1 MKIPRQSNKP
11 GKLSKLPVMAA
22 LTVAM
27 GASVAVMPMSAAT
40 AAPAN
45 AENTAS
51 TTSLPS
57 SVASGYKMTW
67 HDEFDGNKLDT
78 TKWGYQYGCFDP
90 AQRSQVNYT
99 DSPENVSVR
108 DGYLNLTARY
118 SPTKTK
124 WDGTQIPRT
133 CKDGSTVYDAPF
145 TSGMITTKTK
155 DGTVL
160 YAAPGTGFYAEA
172 RIKLPTA
179 RSSWSSFWATGT
191 KGGWPGNG
199 EIDVF
204 ESKGYDPSFLMSNIH
219 TPRVGNPKKTQQHQG
234 MMHGDTATS
243 QSEFHT
249 YGVLKTADAIE
260 FYFDGQLTHRVKMQ
274 DMKGAS
280 NPFADPENNLVLK
293 LNQMVGGSYLAKH
306 DNWSDKTFVDASKFA
321 DDYKSADGAGSTMY
335 VDYVR
340 VYEPKT
346 EADKPAQPET
356 PAVPA
361 EPTPSPEPTQ
371 PSQPTPAP
379 ETPAQ
384 PEPTPAPE
392 NPATPAPEQPAQP
405 EPTPAQPQPEQP
417 ESPAQ
422 PENPSQPA
430 DPTPAPTPETPAQ
443 PETPA
448 PAPTPAQPEQPAPV
462 PTPAPEKPKP
472 VTPAPAKPTP
482 AKPQPAQPSPAPSQ
496 PAPAPAQ
503 PQPTQPEQ
511 NQQAEQAQSDQQQ
524 PAKSEQPQKPR
535 PDRLANTGMTSWYRP
550 VVVMWR
556 SFCGWITSWWFW

>member
-1 MKIPRQSNKP
+1 MKIPRQSARSQRS
-11 GKLSKLPVMAA
+11 GLSKLPVMAA
-22 LTVAM
+22 LTIAM

-40 AAPAN
+40 AAPAGT
-45 AENTAS
+45 ES

-67 HDEFDGNKLDT
+67 HDEFNGNKLDT

-118 SPTKTK
+118 SPMKTK

-133 CKDGSTVYDAPF
+133 CKDGSTTYDAPF

-155 DGTVL
+155 DGKVL

-219 TPRVGNPKKTQQHQG
+219 TPRVGNPKKTTQHQG
-234 MMHGDTATS
+234 MMHGNTATS
-243 QSEFHT
+243 QSEWHT

-260 FYFDGQLTHRVKMQ
+260 FYFDGQMTHRVRMQ

-280 NPFADPENNLVLK
+280 NPFADPENDLVLK

-306 DNWSDKTFVDASKFA
+306 DNWADKTFVDASKYA
-321 DDYKSADGAGSTMY
+321 DDYKGPGAEGFAGSTMY

-346 EADKPAQPET
+346 EADKPVQ
-356 PAVPA
+356 PA
-361 EPTPSPEPTQ
+361 EPEPTQ
-371 PSQPTPAP
+371 PEQPTP
-379 ETPAQ
+379 
-384 PEPTPAPE
+384 
-392 NPATPAPEQPAQP
+392 TPAPEQPAQP
-405 EPTPAQPQPEQP
+405 EPTPAPSEPSQPEPTPSPEQP
-417 ESPAQ
+417 TPAQ
-422 PENPSQPA
+422 PSEPT
-430 DPTPAPTPETPAQ
+430 PTPAPEQPSQ

-448 PAPTPAQPEQPAPV
+448 PAPEQPAPAK
-462 PTPAPEKPKP
+462 PSQPAP

-482 AKPQPAQPSPAPSQ
+482 AKPVPSKPTPPKPQPAQPSAPSENQ
-496 PAPAPAQ
+496 
-503 PQPTQPEQ
+503 TDQ
-511 NQQAEQAQSDQQQ
+511 NSQQSGQAEQNSQR
-524 PAKSEQPQKPR
+524 SEQEGQNKQTKPEQPKKSKKPR